1 MWISFRTKA
10 FSRGEGFR
18 IIKRFLHC
26 KTFLSD
32 HTRQPLQPDR
42 GKPCHYKQ
50 AMTFARSINER
61 SISGPSFQI
70 PNFKLQIESSRA
82 EFLRPL
88 TPPYVPFGIRRF
100 NLISKYAD

>member
-26 KTFLSD
+26 KPFLSD

-50 AMTFARSINER
+50 SMTFSRSLNNR
-61 SISGPSFQI
+61 SVSDPSFQI
-70 PNFKLQIESSRA
+70 PNFKLQIDKKGRA
-82 EFLRPL
+82 RQTARPFSIHSNHAL
-88 TPPYVPFGIRRF
+88 CIT
-100 NLISKYAD
+100 N